1 MENNRARRIL
11 IIDDDVFIVRLI
23 SLILTKSE
31 YGIISASSGKEA
43 IAILSRQP
51 VDMIIADLLMPEMDG
66 LAFLH
71 WLRQEANATMP
82 TLVLTAMVTP
92 DTEKQ
97 VMAAGATALLYKP
110 IKVSDLLT
118 KIKQLEQLI

>member
-1 MENNRARRIL
+1 MENNRTRRIL
-11 IIDDDVFIVRLI
+11 IIDDDVFIVRLM

-31 YGIISASSGKEA
+31 YEIISASSGKEA
-43 IAILSRQP
+43 IVILAEQP
-51 VDMIIADLLMPEMDG
+51 VDMIIADLMMPEMDG

-71 WLRQEANATMP
+71 WLRQEATLSTP
-82 TLVLTAMVTP
+82 TLILTAMATP

>member
-1 MENNRARRIL
+1 MA
-11 IIDDDVFIVRLI
+11 
-23 SLILTKSE
+23 
-31 YGIISASSGKEA
+31 
-43 IAILSRQP
+43 
-51 VDMIIADLLMPEMDG
+51 
-66 LAFLH
+66 
-71 WLRQEANATMP
+71 
-82 TLVLTAMVTP
+82 TP